1 MKKTIFLITLNLVC
15 ILNLFSITP
24 HINKG
29 KLEPISMEQA
39 CQEMKISAAE
49 IKDLNKK
56 FYGYFESFDFF
67 PELEELVDDTNYEIY
82 RQSFSE
88 TNEVLYRVLFYTH
101 DIYNKEKL
109 NLFQKIYYSNKTDK
123 ANLLFADYYDGLVDY
138 LASSY
143 SKVQLNT
150 NLMPIIRNH
159 KISGIMIYGIESYTS
174 YKHTDEYESPDEISN
189 EKTTHRANVFWSN
202 NFATMDLTY
211 RKDPDVIISCS
222 KPLLDEKD
230 VFKYTIQNAF
240 DKNPATSYVEDTYND
255 MMDINIGVAGELQKV
270 AIINGYAANESLYRS
285 NNSIKQVLFSNW
297 LTKEVKRVFD
307 EQCILK
313 ENTLTYQFIE
323 RKNTKDK
330 EAGTSFKV
338 VDVYRGTRYSD
349 TCIAELDYYIDSNGW
364 LFGDIDE

>member
-1 MKKTIFLITLNLVC
+1 MKRKIFFIVLNLICVFK
-15 ILNLFSITP
+15 IFAITP

-29 KLEPISMEQA
+29 RLEQISLEQA
-39 CQEMKISAAE
+39 CQEMKVSAVE
-49 IKDLNKK
+49 IKEFNKK

-67 PELEELVDDTNYEIY
+67 PELEELVDDATYEIY
-82 RQSFSE
+82 KQSFSE
-88 TNEVLYRVLFYTH
+88 TNEVLYRVLFSTH

-109 NLFQKIYYSNKTDK
+109 NIFQKIYYSNKKDK

-150 NLMPIIRNH
+150 NLMPIIKNH

-174 YKHTDEYESPDEISN
+174 YKHTDEYESPLEISN

-240 DKNPATSYVEDTYND
+240 DKNPATSYVENTYDN
-255 MMDINIGVAGELQKV
+255 MMSIDFGVAGELKKV
-270 AIINGYAANESLYRS
+270 AIINGYAANESLYKS
-285 NNSIKQVLFSNW
+285 NNSIKKVLFSNW
-297 LTKEVKRVFD
+297 ILKELKEIYNEPYIF
-307 EQCILK
+307 K
-313 ENTLTYQFIE
+313 ENTLTYQIME
-323 RKNTKDK
+323 RENSKDK

-338 VDVYRGTRYSD
+338 VDVYRGTRYLD
-349 TCIAELDYYIDSNGW
+349 TCIAELDYYIDSGW
-364 LFGDIDE
+364 LFGEINE